1 MSAVLLLAG
10 LGGLLGLLV
19 PVLLGRLPEP
29 VEPPGADTDAD
40 RVALAARRAAL
51 PSFEL
56 WGLRPDDGTKETYAA
71 IARRPAVRRGSVLAC
86 GVLGAV
92 LGGRYGFAPL
102 QVALLP
108 LLPVG
113 VALAVIDWRTRLL
126 PTRLVLPATAAVVVL
141 GAVSV
146 PAYGATPAF
155 VRGLVGLLLARSLLW
170 LMWRFLG
177 TGFGDVRLAAL
188 TGFVL
193 AYVGWSQW
201 LLGLWAGF
209 VLFAVPG
216 LLVALVRRDRDLLKV
231 GFPFG
236 PFLLLGL
243 VVGLVWG
250 PAFLQGLGFRGA

>member
-1 MSAVLLLAG
+1 MSLLAVAVLAG
-10 LGGLLGLLV
+10 AGGLLGLLV

-29 VEPPGADTDAD
+29 AA
-40 RVALAARRAAL
+40 VAPEQVDHDLLARRAAL

-56 WGLRPDDGTKETYAA
+56 WGLRPDDGTKEAYADM
-71 IARRPAVRRGSVLAC
+71 ARRPAVRRGSVLA
-86 GVLGAV
+86 GAV
-92 LGGRYGFAPL
+92 LGAILGGLYGFAPI
-102 QVALLP
+102 QVGLLP
-108 LLPVG
+108 LVPVG

-126 PTRLVLPATAAVVVL
+126 PTRLVLPATAALVAL
-141 GAVSV
+141 GAASV
-146 PAYGATPAF
+146 PAYGASPAF

-188 TGFVL
+188 IGFVL

-201 LLGLWAGF
+201 LLGLWSGF

-243 VVGLVWG
+243 VVGLVGG
-250 PAFLQGLGFRGA
+250 PAFADGLVFRGA